1 MSAALVSV
9 LLVATAIAACST
21 GTASP
26 VASAATTEPTAKP
39 TLSLATA
46 SAAIDET
53 PTAAPTKKP
62 TPSPAFDA
70 TDVGALCVGKGPGIE
85 EADAFSGT
93 EHGVIAIDYFGADNT
108 SIMGAA
114 GPAESIQLVLC
125 ASQPTLVKTGSC
137 GMYKRSSDGK
147 VGYVYKYKQARTLT
161 VYSIKTGKKVTAKTL
176 YGASASCSQSFDI
189 QFSSPPWKVSGG
201 PVSDQAILDYAN
213 VISRMKA
220 K

>member
-9 LLVATAIAACST
+9 LLVATAVAACST

-39 TLSLATA
+39 TLSLATP
-46 SAAIDET
+46 SAAIDE
-53 PTAAPTKKP
+53 TAAPTKKP

-70 TDVGALCVGKGPGIE
+70 TDVGALCAGKGPGID

-137 GMYKRSSDGK
+137 GQYKRSSDGK

-201 PVSDQAILDYAN
+201 PVSDQAILDYAD